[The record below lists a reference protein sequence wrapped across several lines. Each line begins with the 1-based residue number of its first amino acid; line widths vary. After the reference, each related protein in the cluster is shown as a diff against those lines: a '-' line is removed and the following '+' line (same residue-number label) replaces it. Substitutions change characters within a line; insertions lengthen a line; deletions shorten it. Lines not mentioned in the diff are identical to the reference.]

1 MPGVD
6 NVPRV
11 DICMDSISWRAILV
25 CGALTV
31 SLGTPARGQSFAQID
46 AAVQDGIRKGIYPG
60 AVVVIGRRDS
70 LMYARGYGHFT
81 WSPSSPT
88 PDPDSTLWDVASIT
102 KVVSTTSVAMRLVDQ
117 GKLDLSAPVRRY
129 LPRFSGGLKNDVT
142 VRMLLDHTSGLKS
155 YVPFYLKAHGSR
167 ARAVDL
173 LYAQPLVRTPGD
185 SAEYSDLN
193 ALFLG
198 LIEEKI
204 AGLPLDQLA
213 KREVFDPLGLTQ
225 TRYKPPAR
233 MKRRIA
239 PSGIWRGRPVPGDVN
254 DQNAVAM
261 GGVAGHAGVFS
272 TGMDLAR
279 YAQVWLRS
287 GRGPDGQWVSLE
299 TLRRF
304 LVKGPRSGSRLLG
317 WDTPEV
323 RPDEPSVFGSLV
335 SDASY
340 GHTGFTGTELW
351 VDPARD
357 LFLVFLTNRAF
368 DPRVR
373 ESVKE
378 LKVVRATLS
387 DATVRLVPH
396 ACRQELVARC

>member
-1 MPGVD
+1 MG
-6 NVPRV
+6 
-11 DICMDSISWRAILV
+11 AIARWTMLWS
-25 CGALTV
+25 GALAMTLGV
-31 SLGTPARGQSFAQID
+31 SPAWGQSLAEID
-46 AAVQDGIRKGIYPG
+46 SAVQDGIRKGIYPG

-70 LMYARGYGHFT
+70 VMYARGYGHFT
-81 WSPSSPT
+81 WDPTSPT
-88 PDPDSTLWDVASIT
+88 PTPDSTLWDVASIT
-102 KVVSTTSVAMRLVDQ
+102 KIVSTTSIAMRLVDRD
-117 GKLDLSAPVRRY
+117 KLDLDAPLRRY
-129 LPRFSGGLKNDVT
+129 LPRFSGGPKNSVT

-155 YVPFYLKAHGSR
+155 YVPFYVRARGSR

-198 LIEEKI
+198 LIEEKVG
-204 AGLPLDQLA
+204 GLPLDELA
-213 KREVFDPLGLTQ
+213 QREVFTPLGLTQ
-225 TRYKPPAR
+225 TMYRPSAR
-233 MKRRIA
+233 LKSRIV
-239 PSGIWRGRPVPGDVN
+239 PSGIWRGQPVPGDVN

-287 GRGPDGQWVSLE
+287 GRGPEGQWVSPE
-299 TLRRF
+299 TIRRF
-304 LVKGPRSGSRLLG
+304 LMKGPRSGSRLLG
-317 WDTPEV
+317 WDTPEAK
-323 RPDEPSVFGSLV
+323 PDEPSVFGTLV

-351 VDPARD
+351 VDPTRD

-378 LKVVRATLS
+378 LKVVRAALS

-396 ACRQELVARC
+396 ACKQELVASC

>member
-1 MPGVD
+1 MEK
-6 NVPRV
+6 
-11 DICMDSISWRAILV
+11 CMGAIAWPTMLV
-25 CGALTV
+25 GGALV
-31 SLGTPARGQSFAQID
+31 MSLSATPARAQAFAEID
-46 AAVQDGIRKGIYPG
+46 AAVRDGIRRGIYPG

-81 WSPSSPT
+81 WSPSSPV

-102 KVVSTTSVAMRLVDQ
+102 KVVSTASIAMRLVDR
-117 GKLDLSAPVRRY
+117 GKLELDAPVRRY
-129 LPRFSGGLKNDVT
+129 LPRFAGGLKNEVT

-155 YVPFYLKAHGSR
+155 YVPFYVKARGSR
-167 ARAVDL
+167 NRAIDL

-198 LIEEKI
+198 LIEEKL
-204 AGLPLDQLA
+204 GGQPLDHLA
-213 KREVFDPLGLTQ
+213 KREVFEPLGLSQ
-225 TRYKPPAR
+225 TMYKPSAR
-233 MKRRIA
+233 VKRRIA
-239 PSGIWRGRPVPGDVN
+239 PSGIWRGQPVPGDVN
-254 DQNAVAM
+254 DQNAAAM

-287 GRGPDGQWVSLE
+287 GMGPDGQWVSPQ
-299 TLRRF
+299 TVQRF
-304 LVKGPRSGSRLLG
+304 LVRGLHSGSRLLG
-317 WDTPEV
+317 WDTPEAK
-323 RPDEPSVFGSLV
+323 PDEPSVFGSLV

-368 DPRVR
+368 DPRIR

-378 LKVVRATLS
+378 LKVVRAALS

-396 ACRQELVARC
+396 GCQQELVARC

>member
-1 MPGVD
+1 MGP
-6 NVPRV
+6 
-11 DICMDSISWRAILV
+11 IAWRTLLS

-31 SLGTPARGQSFAQID
+31 LLGATPARGQSFAEID
-46 AAVQDGIRKGIYPG
+46 AAVQDGIQKGIYPG

-70 LMYARGYGHFT
+70 LLYARGYGHFT
-81 WSPSSPT
+81 WNPSSRV

-102 KVVSTTSVAMRLVDQ
+102 KVVSTASVAMRLLEK
-117 GKLDLSAPVRRY
+117 GKLDLDAPVRRY

-155 YVPFYLKAHGSR
+155 YVPFYVKARGSR
-167 ARAVDL
+167 SRAVDL
-173 LYAQPLVRTPGD
+173 LYAQPLVRVPGD

-198 LIEEKI
+198 LVEERI
-204 AGLPLDQLA
+204 TGVPLDQLA
-213 KREVFDPLGLTQ
+213 QREVFRPLGLTQ
-225 TRYKPPAR
+225 TMYRPAAR
-233 MKRRIA
+233 LKRRIA
-239 PSGIWRGRPVPGDVN
+239 PSGIWRGQPVPGDVN

-272 TGMDLAR
+272 TGMDLGR

-287 GRGPDGQWVSLE
+287 GVGPKGPWVSSE
-299 TLRRF
+299 TVRRF

-317 WDTPEV
+317 WDTPEAK
-323 RPDEPSVFGSLV
+323 PDEPSVFGTLV
-335 SDASY
+335 SEASY

-378 LKVVRATLS
+378 LKVVRAALS

-396 ACRQELVARC
+396 ACEQELVARC